1 MKLSKLIKQHAWAD
15 IAPEFVKQYPQ
26 RAHLLDTYG
35 KLYGVCQHMTP
46 VRTDI
51 SIYIYP
57 IRTEE
62 MHNDWRGEY
71 DGYPYRY
78 PEVPGRRKHLD
89 IDEGSLSSSRM
100 GLITWEEWLGMD
112 ITQEAWQ
119 TFSPVEIICH
129 CLRTMTSY
137 GYTQE
142 TIQDIKAMIKDE
154 AAYYFIDKAIAEK
167 TVNTDFLS
175 LSLES
180 SEVLTS
186 EQTDFRHATLFHI
199 KRFFRKT
206 TLKYLI
212 RKYIRR
218 KYISSA
224 DIWGLHTHL
233 APFIIWCLT
242 NFLNYNR
249 HGTIGGIMPDE
260 VGTGAVEVWDD
271 VLKEMI
277 FSFEFLLRK
286 NDRRFI
292 KKHFAAN
299 NYTAELEAE
308 ARKRVQQGFELFGI
322 YYTDLW
328 D

>member
-1 MKLSKLIKQHAWAD
+1 MNLSKLIKQHAWAD

-26 RAHLLDTYG
+26 RAHLLDTYR
-35 KLYGVCQHMTP
+35 KLYGVWKYMTP
-46 VRTDI
+46 VRTGI
-51 SIYIYP
+51 VIYIYP
-57 IRTEE
+57 IRIEG
-62 MHNDWRGEY
+62 MDSNWMYGE
-71 DGYPYRY
+71 YPYRY
-78 PEVPGRRKHLD
+78 PRVEGCRRHLKFD
-89 IDEGSLSSSRM
+89 KSDLSSSQM
-100 GLITWEEWLGMD
+100 GLIVWEEWLGMG

-129 CLRTMTSY
+129 CMRTMTVY
-137 GYTQE
+137 GYTQD
-142 TIQDIKAMIKDE
+142 TIQAFKAMIKDE
-154 AAYYFIDKAIAEK
+154 AAYYFIDKALAER

-175 LSLES
+175 VQPEPSGFLSTRQS
-180 SEVLTS
+180 
-186 EQTDFRHATLFHI
+186 DFCHAALFHI

-206 TLKYLI
+206 TLKYLT
-212 RKYIRR
+212 RKCIRR

-224 DIWGLHTHL
+224 DIWGLHTQL
-233 APFIIWCLT
+233 APFIVRSLT
-242 NFLNYNR
+242 AFLNYNR
-249 HGTIGGIMPDE
+249 HCTAPGMPDNIRG
-260 VGTGAVEVWDD
+260 VGSVEVWDD

-299 NYTAELEAE
+299 DYTAELEAE

-322 YYTDLW
+322 YYTNLW